1 MNWESWLK
9 LGAEMKTL
17 RATLMKG
24 KNNDPRPRSKKPE
37 WERALKRFERV
48 RTMMDD
54 AVFDTF
60 PGRSTNELTYIFYGV
75 RESSSK

>member
-1 MNWESWLK
+1 MNWENWVK

-37 WERALKRFERV
+37 WKTALTHLESARDLL
-48 RTMMDD
+48 DD

-60 PGRSTNELTYIFYGV
+60 PEKTTNELAYVFYGPL
-75 RESSSK
+75 ESASQ